1 VSNSARGSPRLRDI
15 GVALFV
21 LVILIFALIN
31 LGVVVKFVGAG
42 LMVIPSALGM
52 VQQVG
57 PQEVFAYDLRTSPT
71 MVGIGQ
77 PGRYV
82 VYAYDY
88 DLLTT
93 SDQLDLSGA
102 PPWIT
107 LESQVSGERVP
118 VVFVKR
124 GLRPYDTPLAK
135 GRPAL
140 SFVITRPG
148 MYSMRH
154 LAKPSVIYIVRD
166 YVTGKERLLTTVFL
180 VEIALVAIPVSV
192 PFLRRY
198 LARREA
204 RRRSQQEA
212 RRRAEPF
219 WQRQEREAETW
230 RRPK

>member
-1 VSNSARGSPRLRDI
+1 ML
-15 GVALFV
+15 VAILVLIALVFV
-21 LVILIFALIN
+21 FIN
-31 LGVVVKFVGAG
+31 LGVVIKLVGAG
-42 LMVIPSALGM
+42 LMVIPSALGI
-52 VQQVG
+52 VQKVG
-57 PQEVFAYDLRTSPT
+57 PQEVFTYDLSTSPT

-93 SDQLDLSGA
+93 SDQMELSGA

-107 LESQVSGERVP
+107 LESQVTGKKVP
-118 VVFVKR
+118 VAFVKR

-140 SFVITRPG
+140 SFVITQPG
-148 MYSMRH
+148 MYVMRH
-154 LAKPSVIYIVRD
+154 ATKLSSISIVRD
-166 YVTGKERLLTTVFL
+166 YVTGKEGLLAGVFL
-180 VEIALVAIPVSV
+180 VEICLVAIPVSV

-198 LARREA
+198 LMRRAARK
-204 RRRSQQEA
+204 RSQLETRQ
-212 RRRAEPF
+212 RAEAF
-219 WQRQEREAETW
+219 WQHKEPPAETW